1 MIRRFLVKS
10 LIVLA
15 ALFYLAGGKLQN
27 NPGVESVQRI
37 VKKSAGLVTEEDKY
51 RVAELAKDI
60 TKITLEEVKSH

>member
-37 VKKSAGLVTEEDKY
+37 VKKSADLVTEEDKD
-51 RVAELAKDI
+51 RVAEIAKDI
-60 TKITLEEVKSH
+60 TKITLEEVKSQ

>member
-37 VKKSAGLVTEEDKY
+37 VKKSADLVTEEDKD

-60 TKITLEEVKSH
+60 TKITIEEVKSH